1 MARQPERDDLYAIT
15 TRFVDECLRR
25 DGSLFTPDRTIWS
38 TAILEDLYE
47 RFAGHPDTS
56 GDPFNRKLARQLAD
70 APDTSIQLMG
80 EVLFIHF
87 LPAAGIGGVRK
98 REVINDVLGWMEE
111 PVDIPEDLAAVL
123 DTGLMKM
130 GVAFNTGRPF
140 ALTFLLDFARA
151 WKAVD
156 EGRRDNLLQDPWA
169 FKAFVFELPIFAA
182 HGQREG
188 LLHLVHPDTFESIAS
203 RAHKRDIAAAL
214 SDRVA
219 DGGDDVDR
227 RLVQIRESL
236 EREKGRSI
244 EFYEPGI
251 YERWQPVKSEPAPE
265 DAEAG
270 SLPVARRAWL
280 VRGTTKSG
288 ESLVPQWLQHGFVSI
303 GWAELGP
310 MEPGVSKQRIRDQL
324 HEREPEGS
332 LITHGQWAGI
342 IHRFLTEM
350 SIGDLVVS
358 PQHGDIY
365 VGVVTSDPTW
375 RQPSP
380 SEPPQLA
387 RRRDVEWTNAESPV
401 ERSSLSEGLYSMM
414 RTLLTVTEVTDY
426 ADEIALIASISD
438 EVVVP
443 RTATTSVTLPPANP
457 ALEQATLLPHRWL
470 QEVLDLLQRKRQVV
484 FYGPPGTGK
493 TFVAQK
499 LGDHIVAAG
508 GNFRVVQFHPSY
520 SYEDFFEGFRPR
532 AAATDTGV
540 GFELVGGPLRAM
552 AEAAL
557 DDPSH
562 PYLLI
567 IDEINRGNIAKVFG
581 ELYFLLEYRDAAVS
595 LLYSPEEDF
604 QLPKNLYI
612 IGTMNTADRSIALID
627 TAMRRRFYFFRF
639 SPEDDPINSI
649 LRRWLESQGIDDE
662 PAQLLDALNAELDDP
677 DFAIGPSYL
686 MDARIRQPG
695 EVERVWTHAIIPLLE
710 EHYFGTEVD
719 VQHRFGLDALRGT
732 LQGALPAESSSE
744 DIDAS

>member
-1 MARQPERDDLYAIT
+1 
-15 TRFVDECLRR
+15 
-25 DGSLFTPDRTIWS
+25 
-38 TAILEDLYE
+38 
-47 RFAGHPDTS
+47 
-56 GDPFNRKLARQLAD
+56 
-70 APDTSIQLMG
+70 
-80 EVLFIHF
+80 
-87 LPAAGIGGVRK
+87 
-98 REVINDVLGWMEE
+98 
-111 PVDIPEDLAAVL
+111 
-123 DTGLMKM
+123 
-130 GVAFNTGRPF
+130 
-140 ALTFLLDFARA
+140 
-151 WKAVD
+151 
-156 EGRRDNLLQDPWA
+156 
-169 FKAFVFELPIFAA
+169 
-182 HGQREG
+182 
-188 LLHLVHPDTFESIAS
+188 
-203 RAHKRDIAAAL
+203 
-214 SDRVA
+214 VA

>member
-1 MARQPERDDLYAIT
+1 
-15 TRFVDECLRR
+15 
-25 DGSLFTPDRTIWS
+25 
-38 TAILEDLYE
+38 
-47 RFAGHPDTS
+47 
-56 GDPFNRKLARQLAD
+56 
-70 APDTSIQLMG
+70 
-80 EVLFIHF
+80 
-87 LPAAGIGGVRK
+87 
-98 REVINDVLGWMEE
+98 
-111 PVDIPEDLAAVL
+111 
-123 DTGLMKM
+123 
-130 GVAFNTGRPF
+130 
-140 ALTFLLDFARA
+140 
-151 WKAVD
+151 
-156 EGRRDNLLQDPWA
+156 
-169 FKAFVFELPIFAA
+169 
-182 HGQREG
+182 
-188 LLHLVHPDTFESIAS
+188 
-203 RAHKRDIAAAL
+203 
-214 SDRVA
+214 
-219 DGGDDVDR
+219 
-227 RLVQIRESL
+227 
-236 EREKGRSI
+236 
-244 EFYEPGI
+244 
-251 YERWQPVKSEPAPE
+251 
-265 DAEAG
+265 
-270 SLPVARRAWL
+270 
-280 VRGTTKSG
+280 
-288 ESLVPQWLQHGFVSI
+288 
-303 GWAELGP
+303 
-310 MEPGVSKQRIRDQL
+310 
-324 HEREPEGS
+324 
-332 LITHGQWAGI
+332 
-342 IHRFLTEM
+342 
-350 SIGDLVVS
+350 
-358 PQHGDIY
+358 
-365 VGVVTSDPTW
+365 
-375 RQPSP
+375 
-380 SEPPQLA
+380 
-387 RRRDVEWTNAESPV
+387 
-401 ERSSLSEGLYSMM
+401 MM